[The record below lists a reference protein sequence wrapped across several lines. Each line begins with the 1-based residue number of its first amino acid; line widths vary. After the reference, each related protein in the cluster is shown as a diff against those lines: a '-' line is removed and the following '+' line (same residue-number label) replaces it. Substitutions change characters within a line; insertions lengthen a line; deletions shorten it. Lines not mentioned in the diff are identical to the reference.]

1 MRRHRCVGGTS
12 FNYSM
17 DPLIVMIQSLNVH
30 RIRVQSQVN
39 ALMRKTS
46 QIKIEN
52 ENHRVQGNG
61 IDYRHH
67 RISPPKKRE
76 ELCMQ
81 EWVFVKCSFFSRRR
95 VQREKKSKKP
105 VFLRG
110 LFLSRSPRE
119 FILWLIQTCEEKML
133 SWTNERREKTQYRMK
148 QREMERVR
156 IASYVLNEI
165 NKILEMDAPLVDR
178 LK

>member
-52 ENHRVQGNG
+52 KNHRVQGNG

-67 RISPPKKRE
+67 RISPAKKRE

-95 VQREKKSKKP
+95 VQREKNRKNQFSY
-105 VFLRG
+105 VDFFSLDRLVNLSFG
-110 LFLSRSPRE
+110 LFKLAKKKCSHERMNEERKRNTGWNRE
-119 FILWLIQTCEEKML
+119 RW
-133 SWTNERREKTQYRMK
+133 RECGSHRMCWMK
-148 QREMERVR
+148 
-156 IASYVLNEI
+156 
-165 NKILEMDAPLVDR
+165 
-178 LK
+178 